1 MRKCRNFTGDLF
13 NFQPHD
19 GHEEYN
25 KLGMN
30 LQKVN
35 NEHDFEKSFLLVGDF
50 YTAKEHT
57 MKELGFDNS
66 KEATMVFPNRSNKVL
81 KMRIGM
87 KRKQNMINPEKP
99 KPGQTIEGVK
109 MKKEVKDIIKIANR
123 QRKKDVINVIRH
135 NDFGHGYSKEG
146 RLSLFPGR

>member
-1 MRKCRNFTGDLF
+1 M
-13 NFQPHD
+13 
-19 GHEEYN
+19 N
-25 KLGMN
+25 KT
-30 LQKVN
+30 
-35 NEHDFEKSFLLVGDF
+35 FLLVDDF
-50 YTAKEHT
+50 YAAKEHT

-109 MKKEVKDIIKIANR
+109 MKKEVKDIIKIANQ
-123 QRKKDVINVIRH
+123 QRKRM
-135 NDFGHGYSKEG
+135 
-146 RLSLFPGR
+146 LSM